1 MTGKRWLVAG
11 VAVLA
16 VAWLARGCWHRLPFA
31 GPRQEQVSHSLI
43 VERVRDVARLATSET
58 TVRDVLVYRD
68 TWLGSTK
75 QSLVVVTGVV
85 SAGISLDSANV
96 LLDGVRHRIVV
107 ALPPARIL
115 SVDIRDLRTYDER
128 SGLWNRFTPAD
139 RDRVYQLALQR
150 LEQAA
155 GELDILPRA
164 DASARAL
171 LTRLLATEG
180 WEVVMAGERL
190 QPVLPNE

>member
-1 MTGKRWLVAG
+1 MTVKRWLVAG
-11 VAVLA
+11 LAVLL
-16 VAWLARGCWHRLPFA
+16 LALLLRGCFRRLPFP
-31 GPRQEQVSHSLI
+31 GSRQEQVSHALV
-43 VERVRDVARLATSET
+43 VERVRDVAKLATSET

-96 LLDGVRHRIVV
+96 HLDEARHRIVV
-107 ALPPARIL
+107 ALPPPRIL
-115 SVDIRDLRTYDER
+115 SVDIRDLRTYDEH

-139 RDRVYQLALQR
+139 RDRVYQLARQR

-164 DASARAL
+164 DASARML
-171 LTRLLATEG
+171 LTRLLATDG
-180 WEVVMAGERL
+180 WEVVMAGAMP
-190 QPVLPNE
+190 QPGLPRD

>member
-11 VAVLA
+11 VVVLA
-16 VAWLARGCWHRLPFA
+16 VAWLARGCWQRLPFA
-31 GPRQEQVSHSLI
+31 GPRREQVSHSLI

-96 LLDGVRHRIVV
+96 RLDDARHRIVV

-139 RDRVYQLALQR
+139 RDRVYQLARQR

-180 WEVVMAGERL
+180 WEVVMAGETL
-190 QPVLPNE
+190 QPVLPHD